1 MAPSLIGDWVVSAG
15 GPVADARGPVAG
27 SLSSTKLMFFFL
39 HALSI
44 TQYIYIYI
52 CKYRCGFRCM
62 QDQFCLLKYVTLLR
76 GETCLKIEIT
86 PTLSVFDLFH
96 ALCQSC

>member
-27 SLSSTKLMFFFL
+27 SLSSTKLMFFFFACIVNNSIYANIGV
-39 HALSI
+39 ALGV
-44 TQYIYIYI
+44 
-52 CKYRCGFRCM
+52 C

-76 GETCLKIEIT
+76 GEACLKIEIT

-96 ALCQSC
+96 ALCRSC